1 MREAI
6 KRKKK
11 NSRKKQLEKRKI
23 SKMLMESFKRIK
35 ALLGSVLKYSSV

>member
-11 NSRKKQLEKRKI
+11 NSRKKQLAKRKT
-23 SKMLMESFKRIK
+23 SKMLIESFRRIK